1 MEKKLRKASSVE
13 EVLNIIDEQGDDFT
27 IGVII
32 GATHEW
38 PLTNLI
44 QTYPKYIKAI
54 EFYRDRTTGNDL
66 RAAFDHA
73 NDEIFKLLLNKETV
87 NIALGVVTTNFREG
101 DLWKLQACLAFP
113 LSQEILTT
121 TLGKSKYT
129 IEPIKLLREKGAKFP
144 RDIDIAAI
152 MRNVPSA
159 RGFGPL
165 IDTILWAEE
174 AKEYTEH
181 VKNMALMVA
190 VEQNNLRYAEQILK
204 LGANYPDAL
213 NNVSYYGDNGEMAT
227 LLLRYGMDVNFND
240 GIALSTAIH
249 NKREKVVEAF
259 LDYKANVHFHGGNA
273 LISACTNGT
282 YNIVKMLLKAGAKV
296 SANNQAPIRDASK
309 GGHTEVVKLLL
320 AHGANPRVKNKQALQ
335 WAKKYGKLETVAVLE
350 KWIKE
355 KEEEERENEE
365 SD

>member
-1 MEKKLRKASSVE
+1 MEKKLREATSLE
-13 EVLNIIDEQGDDFT
+13 EVKNIINREGNDFT
-27 IGVII
+27 IGVIT
-32 GATHEW
+32 GARYDW

-44 QTYPKYIKAI
+44 RNYPIYTKAI
-54 EFYRDRTTGNDL
+54 EFYRDRTTSNDL
-66 RAAFDHA
+66 RAAFENAHQDT
-73 NDEIFKLLLNKETV
+73 FKLLLNKE
-87 NIALGVVTTNFREG
+87 NADIALEAISFKEK

-113 LSQEILTT
+113 LSQEILSTA
-121 TLGKSKYT
+121 LGKSVYT
-129 IEPIKLLREKGAKFP
+129 IECIKLLREKGAKFP
-144 RDIDIAAI
+144 RNIDIAMV
-152 MRNVPSA
+152 MRNVVCEKS
-159 RGFGPL
+159 PL

-204 LGANYPDAL
+204 LGANNPDAL
-213 NNVSYYGDNGEMAT
+213 HTVSYYGDNGEMAI
-227 LLLRYGMDVNFND
+227 LLLRYGMDVNDND
-240 GIALSTAIH
+240 GAPLNTAV
-249 NKREKVVEAF
+249 NNNREKVVEAL
-259 LDYKANVHFHGGNA
+259 LDYKANVHFGRDFPLRTASENGN
-273 LISACTNGT
+273 

-296 SANNQAPIRDASK
+296 SVGNQEPIRMASRE
-309 GGHTEVVKLLL
+309 GRTEVVKLLL
-320 AHGANPRVKNKQALQ
+320 QYGANPRVKNKQALQ